1 MIALLLSELTLSP
14 AVSLSPEARSFLSV
28 LIRSEPAHGRAQPT
42 GFDQLTR
49 KERKVFSMLLDR
61 DSNDGI
67 ATRLNASR
75 TTVKMSAVPRRSQ
88 ISGIA

>member
-42 GFDQLTR
+42 GFRPVDPEGAEGFFDVAR
-49 KERKVFSMLLDR
+49 S
-61 DSNDGI
+61 
-67 ATRLNASR
+67 RL
-75 TTVKMSAVPRRSQ
+75 K
-88 ISGIA
+88 